1 MTEIEE
7 LRKAA
12 HARHEAET
20 GAFIND
26 SRITIVVSTF
36 YTDGTITV
44 ERSA

>member
-1 MTEIEE
+1 MTEIDA

-12 HARHEAET
+12 HAKHEIET
-20 GAFIND
+20 QSHINA

-44 ERSA
+44 ERSG

>member
-1 MTEIEE
+1 MINIEA

-12 HARHEAET
+12 HARHEIET
-20 GAFIND
+20 QSHINA